1 MVHPPLSQ
9 AATWKRSL
17 EKGNEEGNEW
27 FLPSLSLTIW
37 SLVLKMNHPI
47 GAEKGKKGR
56 KKGEG
61 GGSKEEEREK
71 KGKWSDGISR
81 KVWASLVT

>member
-1 MVHPPLSQ
+1 M
-9 AATWKRSL
+9 
-17 EKGNEEGNEW
+17 
-27 FLPSLSLTIW
+27 TIW

-71 KGKWSDGISR
+71 KGK
-81 KVWASLVT
+81 